1 MKNSKIK
8 QIICVVVSIS
18 LLIVAM
24 GINNAFAV
32 TTDNVIYSDELAVNV
47 SAESETIVSV
57 PIYIKNNTGIAG
69 FGLNFTYDGA
79 VLTPK
84 EVVGASGSE
93 NVLTEGL
100 LNDTISTSKTNT
112 FKVIWSG
119 VSDLTKDGTLF
130 YINFVV
136 DSKAL
141 GSTTIEV
148 DFDANNTFD
157 ENIDDVQFN
166 CEDIVININNTTYD
180 SLPKLKLTAN
190 NVTAGEILTLNGVI
204 SDVDDLTSAT
214 FKVSFDSATFNYQS
228 IVVDSTVGVTS
239 VTENNGTL
247 SFDLK
252 NISSSVEDKIL
263 FSITF
268 ACSDTA
274 NAGEYA
280 FECTAENIEG
290 ATSIMFNNCSVKVES
305 SATSDS
311 AVINSIPVVSGHHGK
326 TMRVPVFVSNNKGLM
341 GYKLRF
347 NYDNTLL
354 KPVSV
359 TNSGLFAGTFNDNIG
374 VYNSYFDVMWNS
386 TQNVTANGQLFIIEF
401 EVLNNTKTDTEIT
414 VSYSQADTFNEKYED
429 VTMIC
434 DDITVSL
441 NSLLGDVN
449 CDGVVNSA
457 DYSLLV
463 SAVTLKAQLTD
474 KQNAV
479 ADLNGDWAT
488 DALDALELDLYL
500 NGYITEFSTFTLN
513 AN

>member
-8 QIICVVVSIS
+8 QILCIVVSIS
-18 LLIVAM
+18 LLIVALS
-24 GINNAFAV
+24 INNVFAA
-32 TTDNVIYSDELAVNV
+32 TTDNVIYSDKLTVNV
-47 SAESETIVSV
+47 SADSETVVSV
-57 PIYIKNNTGIAG
+57 PVYIKNNTGIAG
-69 FGLNFTYDGA
+69 LGLTFTYDSE

-84 EVVGASGSE
+84 EVVGATGSE
-93 NVLTEGL
+93 NVLTEGM
-100 LNDTISTSKTNT
+100 LNDTISTSKNNM

-119 VSDLTKDGTLF
+119 SSNLTKDGTLF
-130 YINFVV
+130 YISFVV

-141 GSTTIEV
+141 GSTTISV
-148 DFDANNTFD
+148 DYDAENTFD
-157 ENIDDVQFN
+157 ENIVDVAFN
-166 CEDIVININNTTYD
+166 CEDVVININNTTYD

-190 NVTAGEILTLNGVI
+190 NVTAGETLTLNGVI
-204 SDVDDLTSAT
+204 SDIGELTSAT
-214 FKVSFDSATFNYQS
+214 VKINYDSSAFDYKS
-228 IVVDSTVGVTS
+228 IVVDSSITALG

-252 NISSSVEDKIL
+252 NISSSVESKVL

-268 ACSDTA
+268 DCSDTA
-274 NAGEYA
+274 NAGEYL
-280 FECTAENIEG
+280 FEGAAENITG
-290 ATSIMFNNCSVKVES
+290 ANSIIFSNCNAVVEA

-311 AVINSIPVVSGHHGK
+311 AVIKSNPVVLGHYGK
-326 TMRVPVFVSNNKGLM
+326 TMYVPVFVSNNKGLM

-347 NYDNTLL
+347 TYDNTLL

-359 TNSGLFAGTFNDNIG
+359 TNSGLFTGAFDNNIG
-374 VYNSYFDVMWNS
+374 KYDNYFDVMWNN
-386 TQNVTANGQLFIIEF
+386 TQNETANGQLFIIEF
-401 EVLNNTKTDTEIT
+401 EVLSNIKTDTEIM

-429 VTMIC
+429 VAMVC
-434 DDITVSL
+434 NNITVGL
-441 NSLLGDVN
+441 NPLLGDVN

-500 NGYITEFSTFTLN
+500 NGYITEFSVFTLN